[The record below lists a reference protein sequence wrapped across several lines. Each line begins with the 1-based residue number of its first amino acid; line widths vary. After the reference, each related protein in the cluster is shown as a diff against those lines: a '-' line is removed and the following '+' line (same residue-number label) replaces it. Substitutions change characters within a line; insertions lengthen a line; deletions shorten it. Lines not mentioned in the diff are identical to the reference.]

1 MDQQDQHIGAL
12 LVEGSPAAPTD
23 PHRLVAAGMIRGRA
37 LRRRQRAGTAAAAL
51 AVLGVIGVGA
61 AVVPSFGDGSRPGS
75 SPVASDP
82 TTSGPTPSPTP
93 SSTPSASPSASPQPA
108 DVRIAI
114 RADEVPETV
123 GEIVGRQ
130 GAGALRTGPPYGS
143 VSQPDNLVA
152 HFSWMGTLTTVVIEP
167 DTGNARQQCEH
178 GGPGTTCSTNAL
190 GDLQLLW
197 GPTTGDGVTA
207 QGATVWQQGFRVS
220 ALSYNA
226 PDGKDVAPTLVE
238 PALSLDDLARVAG
251 SVVWFE

>member
-1 MDQQDQHIGAL
+1 MDQQDQRVGTL

-23 PHRLVAAGMIRGRA
+23 PYRLVAAGMTRGRA

-61 AVVPSFGDGSRPGS
+61 AVVPSFGDGPGS
-75 SPVASDP
+75 TPVASDP
-82 TTSGPTPSPTP
+82 TPSGPTTSEPAPSPTP
-93 SSTPSASPSASPQPA
+93 SDPPQQG
-108 DVRIAI
+108 DVHIAVK
-114 RADEVPETV
+114 AGEVPDTV
-123 GEIVGRQ
+123 TYIVARQ
-130 GAGALRTGPPYGS
+130 GAGALRTAPPYTS

-178 GGPGTTCSTNAL
+178 GGPGSTCSTNVL
-190 GDLQLLW
+190 GDPQLLW

-226 PDGKDVAPTLVE
+226 PDGKDAAPTMAA
-238 PALSLDDLARVAG
+238 PPLSLDDLARIAG